1 MQSLKD
7 LFEKELK
14 NLYAFEKQIQ
24 DTMMSLEPSQSK
36 KLMKRVDKFTKYN
49 TSDYSTI
56 QEMALNLAINPGNTT
71 DSVAQEMLKNISE
84 IANMDLDINVKNAGL
99 ITSLNRLAAYKTII
113 YFNVR
118 RMAKVLKMKK
128 ESKAL
133 KKIKRKNQAIA
144 RKFKSLARNNIFK
157 KALI

>member
-1 MQSLKD
+1 
-7 LFEKELK
+7 
-14 NLYAFEKQIQ
+14 
-24 DTMMSLEPSQSK
+24 
-36 KLMKRVDKFTKYN
+36 
-49 TSDYSTI
+49 
-56 QEMALNLAINPGNTT
+56 MALNLAINPGNTT

-84 IANMDLDINVKNAGL
+84 IASMDLDINVKNAGL